1 MGKGADAMQ
10 ARCVTRRV
18 QRGRGRASEPKMIGL
33 DFGTSNTA
41 VATPSGEVLR
51 IDHGSPLF
59 RTVLFFPEDSNETLA
74 GHEAIERYQED
85 NAGRFIQSMKTWL
98 PAQSFSRTQLRNRTL
113 GLEALIA
120 IFLRKVGE
128 AVAASGHATDGVVL
142 GRPAR
147 FSADPQVDA
156 FAQERLRKAA
166 ELAGFGS
173 VRFLIEPIAAALAYE
188 ATLERDEVVLVADF
202 GAGTSDLTVMRLG
215 PSRREATERSAD
227 VIASGGVYVG
237 GVRFDA
243 AIMKHTLFP
252 HFGHGSTYLPALG
265 ARRMPMPTYVTS
277 RLLSW
282 NEMSLIREK
291 KTRELIELMLKS
303 SDRKPAIEALHD
315 LVMYNLG
322 FRLYRAIE
330 AAKVRLST
338 EEVASIDFED
348 ERISIHET
356 ITRAGFEAASAHL
369 IDELEVCTDEVVS
382 RIPPGLEVASVFL
395 TGGSSNL
402 PSVQRLFARK
412 FGAGRLRTANAFT
425 SVVEGLGRSA
435 QMHFSPP
442 G

>member
-1 MGKGADAMQ
+1 
-10 ARCVTRRV
+10 
-18 QRGRGRASEPKMIGL
+18 MIGI

-41 VATPSGEVLR
+41 VALPSGEVLK
-51 IDHGSPLF
+51 IDHGSALF
-59 RTVLFFPEDSNETLA
+59 RTVLFFPEDTTETLA
-74 GHEAIERYQED
+74 GSEAIERYQED

-98 PAQSFSRTQLRNRTL
+98 PAQSFTRTQLRNRTL
-113 GLEALIA
+113 SLEELIA
-120 IFLRKVGE
+120 IFLRKVRSVVVE
-128 AVAASGHATDGVVL
+128 QGHATESVVL

-147 FSADPQVDA
+147 FSKDPKVDA

-166 ELAGFGS
+166 ELAGFGN

-188 ATLERDEVVLVADF
+188 AKLEREEVVLVADF

-215 PSRREATERSAD
+215 PSRRGGSDRSAD

-237 GVRFDA
+237 GDRFDA
-243 AIMKHTLFP
+243 AIMKSKLFV
-252 HFGHGSTYLPALG
+252 HFGHGSTYEPALM
-265 ARRMPMPTYVTS
+265 AKRMEMPTYVSS

-338 EEVASIDFED
+338 EESTTLDFEE

-356 ITRAGFEAASAHL
+356 ITRAEFDAASAHL
-369 IDELEVCTDEVVS
+369 IDELEECTDEVMSQV
-382 RIPPGLEVASVFL
+382 PEGLKIDSVFL
-395 TGGSSNL
+395 TGGSSHV
-402 PSVQRLFARK
+402 PSVRRLFARK
-412 FGAGRLRTANAFT
+412 FGESKLRTADAFT

-435 QMHFSPP
+435 A
-442 G
+442 